1 MDQAE
6 RKELEDQLR
15 KASARE
21 RELWE
26 QVKGKYPGQDDHD
39 PVRWGEWM
47 EAAQLV
53 RDLARRLRG

>member
-6 RKELEDQLR
+6 RKELEEQLR

-39 PVRWGEWM
+39 PARWGEWM